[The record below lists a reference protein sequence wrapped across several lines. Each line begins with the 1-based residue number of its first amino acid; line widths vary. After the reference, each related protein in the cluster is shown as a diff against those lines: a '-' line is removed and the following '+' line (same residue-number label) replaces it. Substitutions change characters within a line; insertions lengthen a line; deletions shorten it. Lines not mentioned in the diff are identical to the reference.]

1 MDFTSYCRLFR
12 HCHPECSVER
22 PGVSKRR
29 PRWLGE
35 RLHAAQ
41 GDGERSEEEVTDA
54 LGLAS
59 KILVTAA
66 AIASEVR
73 RSWAANWSLISAS
86 SSAETAPRK
95 DDWASCPQAGGP
107 ACGPWG
113 SVRRLLPRSG
123 RSRSSRVCCHRLFWK
138 SAGSLVLRLTII
150 IIFFRFVFCEKK
162 APNDSRF
169 FARKRCEYLW
179 LSCFR
184 KTTDFCDMEA
194 HPRVQESTWSYGR
207 SPWSRRF
214 SPWSQ
219 GGSPWSCKAHFG
231 AMGYP

>member
-1 MDFTSYCRLFR
+1 MYISEYRPAFTTVQLRWTLQATVDNINVSWVVEWYRTPHFR
-12 HCHPECSVER
+12 HCHPECTVER

-29 PRWLGE
+29 PRRLGE

-169 FARKRCEYLW
+169 FARKRCEYLGYRAFAKQQIFAIW
-179 LSCFR
+179 KLI
-184 KTTDFCDMEA
+184 
-194 HPRVQESTWSYGR
+194 
-207 SPWSRRF
+207 
-214 SPWSQ
+214 Q
-219 GGSPWSCKAHFG
+219 GS
-231 AMGYP
+231 